1 MKKIFEG
8 GQVWIKQV
16 KFGLKIRFF
25 VIFSSLV
32 HKFSIKLY
40 RMLTWDNVEPVE
52 IKIMKINLRVNNWA

>member
-1 MKKIFEG
+1 MKKFFEG

-32 HKFSIKLY
+32 HKFSFKLY
-40 RMLTWDNVEPVE
+40 RMITWDNVEPVE
-52 IKIMKINLRVNNWA
+52 IKIMKINLWVNNWA